1 MAVTLAQDS
10 STLDTTSHLDLE
22 SQRHLIAEKDRVN
35 QNIGMGEVDYESLPS
50 DNLAAH
56 LLAGGA
62 AGIMEHCCMYPVDCV
77 KTRMM
82 QLVPNPHANYR
93 NLPQAFC
100 TILTKEPPRVLFRG
114 ISVVATGA
122 GPAHALYFSI
132 YEITKKRLTKSQN
145 PVLAQGVAG
154 ATATLAHDGFMNPI
168 EVVKQRLQVYNSPY
182 RGALHCFRTVLLNE
196 GGRAFYRS
204 FTTQLTMNIPFQVI
218 HFIGYEFLQDR
229 LNESRRYNPVSHM
242 ISGAGAG
249 ACAAAI
255 TTPLDVAKTFLNTQE
270 QKRTINNERRIRG
283 IINTFREIYRVSG
296 PKGYFR
302 GLTARVVFQMPSTA
316 ISWSVYEFFKYSLG
330 LKNVDVD
337 DDWR

>member
-1 MAVTLAQDS
+1 M
-10 STLDTTSHLDLE
+10 
-22 SQRHLIAEKDRVN
+22 
-35 QNIGMGEVDYESLPS
+35 
-50 DNLAAH
+50 
-56 LLAGGA
+56 
-62 AGIMEHCCMYPVDCV
+62 
-77 KTRMM
+77 
-82 QLVPNPHANYR
+82 
-93 NLPQAFC
+93 
-100 TILTKEPPRVLFRG
+100 
-114 ISVVATGA
+114 
-122 GPAHALYFSI
+122 
-132 YEITKKRLTKSQN
+132 
-145 PVLAQGVAG
+145 
-154 ATATLAHDGFMNPI
+154 
-168 EVVKQRLQVYNSPY
+168 KQRLQVYNSPY

-242 ISGAGAG
+242 ISGAAAG

-255 TTPLDVAKTFLNTQE
+255 TTPLDVAKTFLNTRE
-270 QKRTINNERRIRG
+270 QKRTINKERRIHG

-296 PKGYFR
+296 PKGYFK